1 MRNAGYR
8 REESQGWEL
17 VVSCGRQ
24 ETTNSVVENCCRNEN
39 RDVNL
44 ALETS
49 QAGGFL
55 IVFYLYR
62 NK

>member
-1 MRNAGYR
+1 MRNVDYQ
-8 REESQGWEL
+8 REESAGRKL

-24 ETTNSVVENCCRNEN
+24 ETTNSVVEKRCRNEN
-39 RDVNL
+39 RSVNL
-44 ALETS
+44 AVEIS
-49 QAGGFL
+49 HAGDFL

>member
-1 MRNAGYR
+1 MRNVDYR
-8 REESQGWEL
+8 REESQGQKL

-24 ETTNSVVENCCRNEN
+24 EATNSVVEKCCRNEN

-44 ALETS
+44 AIEIS
-49 QAGGFL
+49 HAGDFL